1 MKKKKNPNQIWTT
14 YSPLTRIIGIENLS
28 YTKKRANFH
37 LILCLSP
44 LVSFSSFFVFLL
56 SLSLLPSILRRRFD
70 TKCWV
75 HVSASARYPAW
86 APPQRITR
94 MSPPPPAPFRAPSPS
109 TSRRSTSHRSGP
121 AAASAAADLSSFP
134 AIPLAADPA
143 RTTLTTTT
151 TKNMQNDMR
160 KGGTA
165 RTDETRSLCLFSKV
179 GFTKQKRKEIYR
191 L

>member
-1 MKKKKNPNQIWTT
+1 MEIPSPPTPLPQTCPVPSPHHRIPFQLP
-14 YSPLTRIIGIENLS
+14 SPL
-28 YTKKRANFH
+28 
-37 LILCLSP
+37 
-44 LVSFSSFFVFLL
+44 SSL

-75 HVSASARYPAW
+75 LVSASARYPAW

-143 RTTLTTTT
+143 PTTLTTTT
-151 TKNMQNDMR
+151 TKTIIS
-160 KGGTA
+160 KLL
-165 RTDETRSLCLFSKV
+165 SFSQVITHKS
-179 GFTKQKRKEIYR
+179 
-191 L
+191 